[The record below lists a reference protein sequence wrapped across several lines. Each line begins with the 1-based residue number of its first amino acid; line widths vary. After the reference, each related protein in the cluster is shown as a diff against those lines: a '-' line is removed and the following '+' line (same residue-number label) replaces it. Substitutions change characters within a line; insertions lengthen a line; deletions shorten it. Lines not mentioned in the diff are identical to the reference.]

1 MATKR
6 VGIAWGNLGRE
17 SDPAAWIVVRLRDGA
32 MLGAASSQ
40 GGALR
45 LAHAVWDELDASWRL
60 NGPTIVLVVDDQI
73 VGFVAR
79 RTRAE
84 DASAQVHA
92 LKPKVARRI
101 ESRDRAADPVS
112 LGDGLRVRLP
122 AAMAADLEA
131 LRGFGIVRPT
141 VQSVAIA
148 AMTLGIEELKA
159 RKDGSNER

>member
-92 LKPKVARRI
+92 LKPKVARRVK
-101 ESRDRAADPVS
+101 SRDRAVEPVS

-122 AAMAADLEA
+122 AAMAADLES